1 MEVIDRPTPESAIEK
16 RIEDAITDAC
26 EKNSH
31 LTAAMIERFAQ
42 ARDIPELR
50 EALRSLEQEI
60 HEAYAAALE
69 SFSAK

>member
-1 MEVIDRPTPESAIEK
+1 MEVTASPNKQSSKESRIAEAIHEV
-16 RIEDAITDAC
+16 C
-26 EKNSH
+26 EPNSH
-31 LTAAMIERFAQ
+31 LTEAMVERFGE

-69 SFSAK
+69 SFSSK